1 MRIVFIGPP
10 GAGKGTQSVRLAERL
25 SIPHLSTG
33 DLLREACRL
42 GTPIGKQADE
52 FMQTG
57 RLVPD
62 DLVQEILVERLEE
75 EDCQNGYVLDGFPR
89 TVAQAENLDEMLAE
103 HGMPLNLAMEIRVEY
118 GLLLRRLVERGRDD
132 DTLDVIKKRLQQY
145 NDLTKPLL
153 DYYQQR
159 DVLHVIDGH
168 DSPEEV
174 FERIVTVVENQRI
187 KK

>member
-10 GAGKGTQSVRLAERL
+10 GAGKGTQSIQLAERL
-25 SIPHLSTG
+25 GIPHLSTG
-33 DLLREACRL
+33 DLLRAACRE
-42 GTPIGKQADE
+42 GTPIGKQATE
-52 FMQTG
+52 FMQSG

-62 DLVQEILVERLEE
+62 DLVQEILVERLEQD
-75 EDCQNGYVLDGFPR
+75 DCQAGYVLDGFPR
-89 TVAQAENLDEMLAE
+89 TVVQAENLDEMLAE
-103 HGMPLNLAMEIRVEY
+103 NGKPLDLAVEIRVEY
-118 GLLLRRLVERGRDD
+118 GRLLRRLVERGRED

-168 DSPEEV
+168 GSPEEV
-174 FERIVTVVENQRI
+174 FTRILAAVENQKI